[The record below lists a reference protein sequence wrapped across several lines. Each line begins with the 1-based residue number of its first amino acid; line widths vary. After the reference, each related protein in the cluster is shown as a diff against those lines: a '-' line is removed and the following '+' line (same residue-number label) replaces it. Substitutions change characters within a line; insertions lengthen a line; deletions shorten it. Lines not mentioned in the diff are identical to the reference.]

1 MSFVGILLLMIG
13 LWLLIYIKMMSLII
27 VSYPKKTYLTNKLA
41 IIIKYQNNVNF
52 LNKLLQNIAEQSIKI
67 DYDLYLFNIESN
79 FFQDIRNLPK
89 NYDGYIVLNS
99 NSLINKNYFKE
110 LKKEIVKNYDIIYFN
125 NNYYFKSNILNNS
138 FTPYL
143 ENEEELDYYAIYYNL
158 YVLKKG
164 KYKIKINFLNKLKAS
179 SNKPF

>member
-13 LWLLIYIKMMSLII
+13 LWLLIYIKIMSLII
-27 VSYPKKTYLTNKLA
+27 VSYPKKTYLTNPAICRDKEIKTYLTNKLA

-125 NNYYFKSNILNNS
+125 NNYYS
-138 FTPYL
+138 
-143 ENEEELDYYAIYYNL
+143 
-158 YVLKKG
+158 
-164 KYKIKINFLNKLKAS
+164 KLF
-179 SNKPF
+179 N